1 MRGRGTLASQRQRDE
16 DEARPCPALWA
27 TGSGSSSRNCGVPV
41 RSGQEPR
48 PDQALAWPAPQGR
61 QVHPAPPD
69 VDRGTCVHEEKHQ
82 RGGCSLPTALC
93 APGHSRALR
102 RGVRQTSSHTHSLG
116 WAWMGQGPP
125 ATPQGLL
132 PAGHGQWLGGL
143 SSAACRGGLALGHL
157 HPRSPPA
164 SGRGLHCQL
173 GSACQRMIS
182 PQQRT
187 SL

>member
-16 DEARPCPALWA
+16 DEAHPCPALWA
-27 TGSGSSSRNCGVPV
+27 TGSGSSSRNRGVPV

-69 VDRGTCVHEEKHQ
+69 VDRGACVHEEKHQ

-102 RGVRQTSSHTHSLG
+102 RGVRQPSSHTHSLG

-132 PAGHGQWLGGL
+132 PQATASGWEV
-143 SSAACRGGLALGHL
+143 SAL
-157 HPRSPPA
+157 PPA
-164 SGRGLHCQL
+164 EGGSLWVTCTPAVHPPLAGGCIASWAQPVRG
-173 GSACQRMIS
+173 
-182 PQQRT
+182 
-187 SL
+187 